1 MHYWDL
7 PLSAH
12 SLNFLSP
19 AARRRTAVTK
29 PTPTPLC
36 SICGKPVELETSKTD
51 SNAEAVHEECYA
63 RKIESRK
70 PPNPFRLSHG
80 EQRNNQDTTVSG
92 RAKPRPANH
101 QKRGHTS

>member
-1 MHYWDL
+1 M
-7 PLSAH
+7 
-12 SLNFLSP
+12 
-19 AARRRTAVTK
+19 TK

-70 PPNPFRLSHG
+70 PRTRSAHPTTSN
-80 EQRNNQDTTVSG
+80 NNQDTTVSG
-92 RAKPRPANH
+92 RAKRGAADH
-101 QKRGHTS
+101 EKRGHTS

>member
-1 MHYWDL
+1 M
-7 PLSAH
+7 
-12 SLNFLSP
+12 
-19 AARRRTAVTK
+19 TV

-70 PPNPFRLSHG
+70 PPNPSPPSDD

-92 RAKPRPANH
+92 RAKPRPSDH